1 MQARWRGERGRHPG
15 PPYRR
20 RAREPKPFGFAY
32 GSTNR
37 EKAMN
42 SSLLAGL
49 ARGWWL
55 VVTYGVIAILFGLY
69 SLIWPEASIVAL
81 AWAFGVM
88 ALAEG
93 VISLFAMFDGNAHV
107 SRAWLMLYTI
117 ASIAFGLLAIAQPLT
132 VAGVLILL
140 LAAWLIV
147 AGIYRIVFAVRV
159 RALIPNEWLLILSGV
174 LSVLLGVLFAVYPL
188 AGLITVALWIG
199 AGALIYGVLQVMVG
213 LRLRKLAKA

>member
-1 MQARWRGERGRHPG
+1 
-15 PPYRR
+15 
-20 RAREPKPFGFAY
+20 
-32 GSTNR
+32 
-37 EKAMN
+37 MN

-69 SLIWPEASIVAL
+69 SLVWPEASIVAL
-81 AWAFGVM
+81 AWTFGVM

-107 SRAWLMLYTI
+107 SRAWLMLYTV

-147 AGIYRIVFAVRV
+147 AGIYRIVFAIRV
-159 RALIPNEWLLILSGV
+159 RKLIPNEWLLILSGV
-174 LSVLLGVLFAVYPL
+174 LSVLLGVLFAVYPVV
-188 AGLITVALWIG
+188 GLIAVALWIG
-199 AGALIYGVLQVMVG
+199 AGALIYGVLQVLVG